1 MKASF
6 ARANQAKKGGQIMK
20 YIAIITLA
28 AFTLALG
35 ACAKKDDTSS
45 TYQQSSSTGSYSK

>member
-1 MKASF
+1 
-6 ARANQAKKGGQIMK
+6 MK

-35 ACAKKDDTSS
+35 ACAKKDDSS
-45 TYQQSSSTGSYSK
+45 MQTQSSSTGSYSK